1 MVCAM
6 RRSIAALLLVVASA
20 CKDEP
25 PARTGPE
32 PMRAAPGGHARA
44 AAMTGETG
52 ETGETSETSEPEVA
66 EREPV
71 VLPERPRADPSIDR
85 ALDLISTSDLRFID
99 PADEPDERPSE
110 YTAEQ
115 FAGMLRTKWDWI
127 GYDLTELDPW
137 LDGVATRSFKTNL
150 AYQVVLAD
158 GTTSELRPWLDAQL
172 RASQPDAP

>member
-1 MVCAM
+1 M
-6 RRSIAALLLVVASA
+6 RRSIAALLLVAASA

-32 PMRAAPGGHARA
+32 PMRAPPGGHPWTPPNEA
-44 AAMTGETG
+44 ATSESGETG
-52 ETGETSETSEPEVA
+52 IAEPESVA
-66 EREPV
+66 
-71 VLPERPRADPSIDR
+71 LPERPRADPAIER
-85 ALDLISTSDLRFID
+85 ALDLINQSGLRFID
-99 PADEPDERPSE
+99 PADEPDERPGE

-115 FAGMLRTKWDWI
+115 FAAMLRTTWDWI
-127 GYDLTELDPW
+127 GYDLTELEPW

-172 RASQPDAP
+172 QAPRADAP